1 MDKYGLIGYP
11 LGHSF
16 SRQFFMEK
24 FAREGIH
31 ATYENYEIP
40 QADMLLQVIREHP
53 ELRGLNCTI
62 PYKQAI
68 IPLLDELSDEA
79 REIGAVNVIRIDR
92 NHEGKVWLKGYNSD
106 VIGFTESI
114 KPLLSLT
121 EHNALVLG
129 TGGASRAICH
139 GLTQLGIRW
148 QYVSR
153 REQPGMLT
161 YDALTPDFI
170 RAHDIII
177 NCSPVGMFPHTDE
190 APQLPYEA
198 LDRRHLLFDLIYNP
212 AETGFMRLGALQGAT
227 VKNGLEMLHLQAI
240 ASWQIWNSGPHL
252 YE

>member
-16 SRQFFMEK
+16 SRKFFMDK
-24 FAREGIH
+24 FACEGIH

-62 PYKQAI
+62 PYKQTI
-68 IPLLDELSDEA
+68 IPFLDELSEEA

-106 VIGFTESI
+106 VIGFTKSI
-114 KPLLSLT
+114 KPLLSRA
-121 EHNALVLG
+121 EHNALILG

-139 GLTQLGIRW
+139 GLTQLGIHW

-161 YDALTPDFI
+161 YDTLTPDII
-170 RAHDIII
+170 RAYDIIV

-190 APQLPYEA
+190 APRIPYEA

-212 AETGFMRLGALQGAT
+212 AETEFMRRGALQGAT

-240 ASWQIWNSGPHL
+240 ASWQIWNGCLNIH
-252 YE
+252 E